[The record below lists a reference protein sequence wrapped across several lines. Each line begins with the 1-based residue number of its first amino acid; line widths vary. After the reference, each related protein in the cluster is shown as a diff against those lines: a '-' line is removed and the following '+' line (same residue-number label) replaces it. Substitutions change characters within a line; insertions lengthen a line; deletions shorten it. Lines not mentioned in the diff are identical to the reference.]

1 MSEVAV
7 VTGAASGIG
16 AATVERLLRAGARVV
31 GVDLARGQE
40 NERVAWVSGSVAE
53 AATWDKVER
62 VLEERQW
69 EPSILVPAA
78 AYLAVGK
85 ITELLEEEWD
95 RTVGV
100 NLKGLVHP
108 VRRLLPGMIKR
119 RSGAIITIGSID
131 AYMGE
136 QGLISYCASKGAVL
150 QFTRALALDHARD
163 GIRVNCVSPGVTDT
177 PFFRRHVA
185 TAKDPAKFLSAR
197 EQRNPIGRLL
207 EADEVAAVIVFLA
220 SKDAS
225 AITGTN
231 VVVDGGLTA
240 GFDFRPGSTDGT

>member
-31 GVDLARGQE
+31 GVDLTPGQE
-40 NERVAWVSGSVAE
+40 NESVAWVSGSVAE
-53 AATWDKVER
+53 VTTWDKVER
-62 VLEERQW
+62 VLEKRQW

-85 ITELLEEEWD
+85 VTELPEEDWD
-95 RTVGV
+95 RTIGV

-108 VRRLLPGMIKR
+108 VRRFLPGMIKR
-119 RSGAIITIGSID
+119 RRGAVVTIGSID

-185 TAKDPAKFLSAR
+185 TAKDPKKFLSTR
-197 EQRNPIGRLL
+197 EQRNPVGRLL
-207 EADEVAAVIVFLA
+207 EPDEIAAVIVFLV
-220 SKDAS
+220 SNEAS

-240 GFDFRPGSTDGT
+240 GFDFRPGSADGA